1 VAERHVLDT
10 QELMKAF
17 SGAVAVNC
25 GVQEPTFSG
34 FADRTAIIS
43 IGEVSGAEYVI
54 DPREFETLAAKLAT
68 ETASNLST
76 DPEFF
81 VELLAD
87 VALATSRI
95 GLNIGKGASSNQR
108 VRTVARNIL
117 TDFAINSVIS
127 VARSLRHYIPRSQLS
142 SAELSP
148 VLQKQDRPLLINLLR
163 RSLGLGPLGQISEE
177 SSWQPVA
184 RAFVATPLTH
194 LDDTSH
200 DSVMSLAAD
209 IRRLLNR
216 IGMVAI
222 CPDGNLKPSTTTAN
236 QPDELSRAEQLLI
249 AGSDLLVAVGVEYE
263 SWGVSRSVS
272 WAEAECTIAVLTSM
286 SPSFVSRVLNNT
298 PNRVYRVDQE
308 EDQRRL
314 VKRLEGLIRR
324 VMPLVEHHAQD
335 RISVCVQTYELLA
348 EAHKRL
354 DGLDRAVYEASG
366 LTQERATQMLYHPV
380 MMNSA
385 SFAEGRAL
393 RNLLGEQMDPLLDM
407 LLGRQTDG
415 NQAGQPPRLDRGLS
429 LKSFANLE
437 SVAQIDDWTD
447 AEIRQLI
454 AFHLDPAI
462 PRQHLHYSTTV
473 SGREW
478 RAIYRRLF
486 GTSNLLSRMVWRCES
501 NQRSC

>member
-1 VAERHVLDT
+1 VAERHVLDS
-10 QELMKAF
+10 QQLMKAF

-25 GVQEPTFSG
+25 GVQEPAFPG

-43 IGEVSGAEYVI
+43 VDEVSGAKYVI
-54 DPREFETLAAKLAT
+54 DPRDFETLAAKLAT

-81 VELLAD
+81 VELLAN

-95 GLNIGKGASSNQR
+95 GLNIVKGASSDQR
-108 VRTVARNIL
+108 VRAVARNIL
-117 TDFAINSVIS
+117 TDFAINSVII

-148 VLQKQDRPLLINLLR
+148 VLQEQDRPLLINLLR
-163 RSLGLGPLGQISEE
+163 RSLGLGPLGQVSEE

-216 IGMVAI
+216 VGMVAI
-222 CPDGNLKPSTTTAN
+222 CPDRNLRPSTTTAN

-298 PNRVYRVDQE
+298 PNRVYRVDHE
-308 EDQRRL
+308 EDKRRL
-314 VKRLEGLIRR
+314 VERLEGLIRR
-324 VMPLVEHHAQD
+324 IIPLVEEHAQD
-335 RISVCVQTYELLA
+335 RISICTRTYGLLA
-348 EAHKRL
+348 EALKRL

-366 LTQERATQMLYHPV
+366 LTHERVTQMLYHPV

-385 SFAEGRAL
+385 SFAEGRVL
-393 RNLLGEQMDPLLDM
+393 RNLLGEHMDPLLDM
-407 LLGRQTDG
+407 LLGRQTYG
-415 NQAGQPPRLDRGLS
+415 NQAEQTSRLDRRLS

-437 SVAQIDDWTD
+437 SVAQIDGWTD

-454 AFHLDPAI
+454 SFHLDPAI
-462 PRQHLHYSTTV
+462 PHKHLHYSTTV
-473 SGREW
+473 SGSEW

-486 GTSNLLSRMVWRCES
+486 GTSKLT
-501 NQRSC
+501 